1 MSRPGRIGPAG
12 NPRAQERQRQAE
24 KVQESQRAADLKSV
38 MSTPAGRRLL
48 IDIIEHQCGVS
59 GSGYATSGNEAF
71 ILIGQRMVG
80 VGLREAC
87 KRIDPDAY
95 KAMFLEAFEDSS
107 KARVRQDQA
116 ELKAE
121 QGDGLD
127 DDEEA

>member
-24 KVQESQRAADLKSV
+24 KVQESQRVADLKAV
-38 MSTPAGRRLL
+38 MALPAGRRLL

-80 VGLREAC
+80 VALREAC
-87 KRIDPDAY
+87 KRVSPDDY
-95 KAMFLEAFEDSS
+95 KAMFLEAFEDAG
-107 KARVRQDQA
+107 KAKIRQDQA
-116 ELKAE
+116 EAKAE
-121 QGDGLD
+121 AGDGTE
-127 DDEEA
+127 DEDEV